1 MVRTVAKIES
11 GLDNS
16 MRIQASRIIRTYAS
30 PRDNV
35 TGATLATAMKTELKH
50 RNRPLEYWY
59 EVYSN
64 RYNGLRIK

>member
-1 MVRTVAKIES
+1 
-11 GLDNS
+11 